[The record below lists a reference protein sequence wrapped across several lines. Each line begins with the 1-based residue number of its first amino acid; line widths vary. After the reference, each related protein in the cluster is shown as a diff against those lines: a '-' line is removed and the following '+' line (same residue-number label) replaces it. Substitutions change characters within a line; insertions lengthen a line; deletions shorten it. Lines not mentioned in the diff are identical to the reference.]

1 MSDDARFFTVP
12 RGATGRTVRRVLAAE
27 FAVESAAGRSGRWV
41 FLDTFDCRLQ
51 RAGLALVAH
60 ADALVLED
68 WNTGEALGSARRR
81 DGDAPPKARDFA
93 GSDLAARVPELI
105 GARALLEVARATV
118 REQELELS
126 RRDAVVARV
135 RVQSTLVRRRGSTRS
150 VRALAVIPVAGGG
163 RARHALRAAG
173 DALTA
178 TGFRPSSR
186 GFVER
191 VLAATG
197 TGSPPY
203 FGRPRVTLPP
213 DAPLRAVA
221 AAVFA
226 HLLEVM
232 RRNEPGMR
240 DDIDPEFLHDYR
252 VALRRTRT
260 GLSQFRGALTPEVAR
275 EYRARFAR
283 LVAATGRL
291 RDLDV
296 QLARHDEYANALPAS
311 LRRGFEPVSA
321 RMEGEREDARE
332 ALLGVLDH
340 PSHARLMRDWRRE
353 VRGLAAGRK
362 AGVASET
369 RSADAGRAL
378 LRRRYGRLRRIAR
391 KTETFDDAALHRA
404 RIECKKVRYLLEFFA
419 GVLGPGVDD
428 AIVSLARVQNALG
441 EYNDVAVQARQLST
455 LVRDDAG
462 AGTDSPLM
470 AAAIGAIIGALDAR
484 LVRLRS
490 RCERRLASLGGRKS
504 RRVFDGL
511 LATK

>member
-1 MSDDARFFTVP
+1 M
-12 RGATGRTVRRVLAAE
+12 
-27 FAVESAAGRSGRWV
+27 
-41 FLDTFDCRLQ
+41 
-51 RAGLALVAH
+51 
-60 ADALVLED
+60 
-68 WNTGEALGSARRR
+68 
-81 DGDAPPKARDFA
+81 
-93 GSDLAARVPELI
+93 PELI

-126 RRDAVVARV
+126 RRGAVVARV
-135 RVQSTLVRRRGSTRS
+135 RLQSARVRRRGSTRS
-150 VRALAVIPVAGGG
+150 VRTLTVVPVAGAG
-163 RARHALRAAG
+163 RARRALRSTADALAAAG
-173 DALTA
+173 
-178 TGFRPSSR
+178 FRRSSR
-186 GFVER
+186 GFVDR
-191 VLAATG
+191 VYAVAAVS
-197 TGSPPY
+197 SPPY
-203 FGRPRVTLPP
+203 FGRPRVTLAP

-221 AAVFA
+221 AAVFT

-232 RRNEPGMR
+232 RRNEPGVR

-260 GLSQFRGALTPEVAR
+260 GLSQFRGAFTPEVAR

-321 RMEGEREDARE
+321 RVEGEREDARE
-332 ALLGVLDH
+332 ALLNVLDH
-340 PSHARLMRDWRRE
+340 PSHARLMRDWKRE

-362 AGVASET
+362 AGVEAES

-378 LRRRYGRLRRIAR
+378 LRRRYARLRRIAR
-391 KTETFDDAALHRA
+391 RTGALDDAALHRA

-428 AIVSLARVQNALG
+428 AIASLARVQNALG
-441 EYNDVAVQARQLST
+441 EYNDAAVQVRQLST

-462 AGTDSPLM
+462 AGMDSPLM
-470 AAAIGAIIGALDAR
+470 AAAVGAIIGALDAR

-490 RCERRLASLGGRKS
+490 RCERRLALLDGRKS

-511 LATK
+511 LANE